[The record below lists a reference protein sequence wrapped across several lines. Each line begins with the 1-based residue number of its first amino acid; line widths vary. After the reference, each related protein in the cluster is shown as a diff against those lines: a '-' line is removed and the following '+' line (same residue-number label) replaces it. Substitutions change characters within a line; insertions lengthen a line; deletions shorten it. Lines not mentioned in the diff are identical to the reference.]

1 MAVPR
6 LILWGCAVA
15 VLFGLTYG
23 IGAHALLE
31 PDEGRNAE
39 IAREMAETNSF
50 VLPRLNGLPY
60 LDKPVLYFATGAIA
74 MKAFGVNAAAARLPS
89 LVFTVLTLA
98 VVVSLGYTMFGT
110 EGAWTAGIA
119 FGASP
124 FTVTYARVVIFDSAL
139 AFFVTLSCAAFFF
152 ASEAM
157 QRSKDN
163 KGESYGVPL
172 GIGGAV
178 AWSVVAWAAIGLGI
192 LTKGPVA
199 LVLPLLVVGPYAG
212 WRGTLRTVF
221 EPAGLLTCVAIVL
234 PWVIAIERRIPG
246 FLRYVFVVETVE
258 RLFTDRLGRSEPFWY
273 FLPIMLGAAFP
284 WTGVVLGG
292 LYSMRRR
299 VTNSWD
305 RRTVFLLLWIALPLL
320 LFTLSQSK
328 RPQYILP
335 LVPAVALLIARMWS
349 HAHGR
354 MPGATTAG
362 VGLAVLGLV
371 LASGA
376 KWIPPLFETTDAV
389 RAAIPPTALMLG
401 AVAIVAGLVTVTV
414 ARHRHAVLFACAL
427 PVTAIPLIGAP
438 LLRAIADDRS
448 AAGLVE
454 AIQPAVTAETELIAV
469 GVYPFSLSFY
479 AERTVL
485 LATHDGREL
494 TSNYVARHV
503 DQLRRI
509 PNTTLR
515 PANWWLEALALCD
528 RPRVFIVPVEAR
540 TIRNRLRTLPLLG
553 ETRKVAAYGP
563 CGRLDLALDVP

>member
-6 LILWGCAVA
+6 LVLWGSAVA

-23 IGAHALLE
+23 IGGHVLLE

-39 IAREMAETNSF
+39 IAREMAETDSF

-60 LDKPVLYFATGAIA
+60 LDKPVLYFATGAVA
-74 MKAFGVNAAAARLPS
+74 MKAFGVNATAARLPS
-89 LVFTVLTLA
+89 LVFTLLTLA

-124 FTVTYARVVIFDSAL
+124 FTVTYARVVIFDSAV
-139 AFFVTLSCAAFFF
+139 AFFVTLACAAFFF
-152 ASEAM
+152 ASEAAH
-157 QRSKDN
+157 RR
-163 KGESYGVPL
+163 KGNTDEGYGAPF
-172 GIGGAV
+172 GGAV

-199 LVLPLLVVGPYAG
+199 LVLPLLIVGPYAA

-221 EPAGLLTCVAIVL
+221 EPAGILTCVAIVL
-234 PWVIAIERRIPG
+234 PWVLAIERRIPG
-246 FLRYVFVVETVE
+246 FLRYVFVVETAE

-292 LYSMRRR
+292 LRSLRRR
-299 VTNSWD
+299 ATASLD
-305 RRTVFLLLWIALPLL
+305 RRTVFLSLWIVLPLL

-349 HAHGR
+349 NAHAR
-354 MPGATTAG
+354 MPGATVAG
-362 VGLAVLGLV
+362 AGLTVLGLV

-376 KWIPPLFETTDAV
+376 KWIPSLFETTDAV
-389 RAAIPPTALMLG
+389 RAAIPPTALALG
-401 AVAIVAGLVTVTV
+401 AVSVVAGLVTVTV
-414 ARHRHAVLFACAL
+414 ARHRHAVLLAFAL
-427 PVTAIPLIGAP
+427 PVTAIPVIGAP

-448 AAGLVE
+448 TAGLVE
-454 AIQPAVTAETELIAV
+454 AMGPAVTAETELIAV
-469 GVYPFSLSFY
+469 GVYPLSLPFY

-485 LATHDGREL
+485 LATNDGREL

-503 DQLRRI
+503 DALRRT

-540 TIRNRLRTLPLLG
+540 AIRNRLRMLPLLG
-553 ETRKVAAYGP
+553 ETRKLAAYGP
-563 CGRLDLALDVP
+563 CGRPDLALDVR